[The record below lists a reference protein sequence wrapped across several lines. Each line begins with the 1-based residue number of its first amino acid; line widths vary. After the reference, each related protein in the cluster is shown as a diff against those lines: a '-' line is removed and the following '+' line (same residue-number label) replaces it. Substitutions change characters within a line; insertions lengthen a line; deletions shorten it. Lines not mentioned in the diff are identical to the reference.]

1 MTGRRRI
8 AAGHK
13 AWSEGFYARE
23 VRQSQQ
29 RRASFATSSRIP
41 VKPLY
46 TPADADED
54 RYLENLGFPGA
65 FPYTRGVY
73 PTMYRGRPWTIR
85 QYAGFGTARQTNE
98 RFHFLLKKGQ
108 KGLSVAFDL
117 PTQMGYDSDDPMA
130 ESEVGRVGVAVD
142 SLEDMRVLFD
152 GIPLETISTS
162 MTINATASILLA
174 LYVALSDER
183 GLDRRKL
190 SGTIQNDILKE
201 YIARGTYI
209 FPPEPSMRLVQDS
222 LLWCA
227 ENVPNW
233 NPISISGYHI
243 REAGSTAVQE
253 VAFTLAD
260 ALAYVAAG
268 VGAGL
273 DVDVFAPRLSFFFCA
288 HNDLLEEV
296 AKFRAARRMWAR
308 IMRDRFA
315 AKRAESL
322 RLRFHTQ
329 TAGST
334 LTARQPENNVVRV
347 TLQALA
353 AILGGTQS
361 LHTNSLDEALALP
374 SDNAARIAVRT
385 QQILLEESGVAATID
400 PLGGSYAVEAL
411 TNEIERRASDL
422 IERVEAMG
430 GMVKAI
436 ERGFPQREIEAA
448 SYEYQTS
455 IERRDRKVVGV
466 NAYVDDGETAVEAFT
481 MDPEIGKNR
490 VAALKRRKAARDGSA
505 VTNVLA
511 ELDRAAAGNG
521 PLFPSILE
529 AVKASAT
536 LGEICG
542 ILAKRFGRHRE
553 KPSIG

>member
-8 AAGHK
+8 AEGHK
-13 AWSEGFYARE
+13 VSSE
-23 VRQSQQ
+23 
-29 RRASFATSSRIP
+29 TSSRIP

-46 TPADADED
+46 TPADVDED
-54 RYLENLGFPGA
+54 RYLENLGFPGD

-98 RFHFLLKKGQ
+98 RFHSLLKKGQ

-117 PTQMGYDSDDPMA
+117 PTQLGYDSDDPMA

-268 VGAGL
+268 VSAGL
-273 DVDVFAPRLSFFFCA
+273 DVDIFAPRLSFFFCA

-308 IMRDRFA
+308 IMRDRFG

-322 RLRFHTQ
+322 RLRFHAQ

-334 LTARQPENNVVRV
+334 LTARQPANNVVRV

-353 AILGGTQS
+353 AVLGGTQS

-400 PLGGSYAVEAL
+400 PLGGSYAIEAF

-436 ERGFPQREIEAA
+436 KRGFPQREIEAA

-455 IERRDRKVVGV
+455 IGRGDRKVVGV
-466 NAYVDDGETAVEAFT
+466 NAYVDDGETAPEVFA
-481 MDPEIGKNR
+481 MDPEIEKSQ

-505 VTNVLA
+505 VRNVLA

-553 KPSIG
+553 KPSVG

>member
-8 AAGHK
+8 A
-13 AWSEGFYARE
+13 
-23 VRQSQQ
+23 
-29 RRASFATSSRIP
+29 

-46 TPADADED
+46 TPADVDED
-54 RYLENLGFPGA
+54 RYLENLGSPGD

-117 PTQMGYDSDDPMA
+117 PTQLGYDSDDPMA

-268 VGAGL
+268 VSAGL

-353 AILGGTQS
+353 AVLGGTQS

-374 SDNAARIAVRT
+374 SDNTARIAVRT

-455 IERRDRKVVGV
+455 IERGDRKVVGV

-481 MDPEIGKNR
+481 MDPEIEKNQI
-490 VAALKRRKAARDGSA
+490 AALKQRKTARDGSA
-505 VTNVLA
+505 VTNILA

>member
-8 AAGHK
+8 ASGRK
-13 AWSEGFYARE
+13 AWSEGPYARD
-23 VRQSQQ
+23 VRQNPPG
-29 RRASFATSSRIP
+29 RASFVTPSRIP
-41 VKPLY
+41 VEPLY
-46 TPADADED
+46 TPADVDEG
-54 RYLENLGFPGA
+54 RYLEDLGFPGE

-98 RFHFLLKKGQ
+98 RFHFLLQKGQ

-117 PTQMGYDSDDPMA
+117 PTQLGYDSDDPMA
-130 ESEVGRVGVAVD
+130 QGEVGRVGVAVD

-162 MTINATASILLA
+162 MTTNATASILLA
-174 LYVALSDER
+174 LYVALADER

-190 SGTIQNDILKE
+190 NGTIQNDILKE

-209 FPPEPSMRLVQDS
+209 FPPAPSMRLIQDS
-222 LLWCA
+222 LLWSA
-227 ENVPNW
+227 ENLPNW

-260 ALAYVAAG
+260 AIAYVEAG

-273 DVDVFAPRLSFFFCA
+273 DVDAFAPRLSFFFCA

-308 IMRDRFA
+308 TMRDRFG
-315 AKRAESL
+315 AKRPESL

-353 AILGGTQS
+353 AVLGGTQS

-374 SDNAARIAVRT
+374 SDKAARIAVRT

-411 TNEIERRASDL
+411 TNEIESRASDL
-422 IERVEAMG
+422 IEQVESMG

-436 ERGFPQREIEAA
+436 ERGFPQREIETA

-455 IERRDRKVVGV
+455 IERGDRKVVGV
-466 NAYVDDGETAVEAFT
+466 NAHVDEGEAEVEVFA
-481 MDPEIGKNR
+481 MDPEVEKKQ
-490 VAALKRRKAARDGSA
+490 VAALKERKGARDGPA
-505 VTNVLA
+505 VAGVLA
-511 ELDRAAAGNG
+511 GLDRAAAGNG

-536 LGEICG
+536 VGEICG
-542 ILAKRFGRHRE
+542 VLAKRFGRHRE

>member
-1 MTGRRRI
+1 MTARRRI
-8 AAGHK
+8 APGRK
-13 AWSEGFYARE
+13 ALPEGFDPRG
-23 VRQSQQ
+23 VPPGRP

-46 TPADADED
+46 TPADVDEG
-54 RYLENLGFPGA
+54 RYIEDLGLPGD

-98 RFHFLLKKGQ
+98 RFHFLLNKGQ

-117 PTQMGYDSDDPMA
+117 PTQLGYDSDDPMA
-130 ESEVGRVGVAVD
+130 ESEVGRVGVAVN

-174 LYVALSDER
+174 LYVALADER
-183 GLDRRKL
+183 GLDRKKL

-209 FPPEPSMRLVQDS
+209 FPPEPSMRLVQDT

-273 DVDVFAPRLSFFFCA
+273 DVDAFAPRLSFFFCA

-308 IMRDRFA
+308 IMRDRFG

-334 LTARQPENNVVRV
+334 LTAHQPENNVVRV

-353 AILGGTQS
+353 AVLGGTQS

-374 SDNAARIAVRT
+374 SDNAARIALRT
-385 QQILLEESGVAATID
+385 QQVLLEESGVAATID

-411 TNEIERRASDL
+411 TNEIERRATDL
-422 IERVEAMG
+422 IAQVEAMG

-436 ERGFPQREIEAA
+436 EQGFPQREIEAA

-455 IERRDRKVVGV
+455 IERGDRKVVGV
-466 NAYVDDGETAVEAFT
+466 NAYVDDSETAVEGFA
-481 MDPEIGKNR
+481 MDPEIEKSQIE
-490 VAALKRRKAARDGSA
+490 ALKRRKAARDGSA
-505 VTNVLA
+505 VGNVLA
-511 ELDRAAAGNG
+511 GLDRAAAGSG

-542 ILAKRFGRHRE
+542 VLANRFGRRRE
-553 KPSIG
+553 KPSTG